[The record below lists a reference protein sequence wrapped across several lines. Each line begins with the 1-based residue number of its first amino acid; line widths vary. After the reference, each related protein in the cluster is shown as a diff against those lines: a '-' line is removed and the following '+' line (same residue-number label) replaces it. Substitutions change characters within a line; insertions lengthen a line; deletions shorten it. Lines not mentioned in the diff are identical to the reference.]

1 MWLHLLSRQTPFKH
15 LLGNKANLNLTS
27 KSAHRLFEC
36 PLTLNPPSRSNVGSR
51 PTEKIR
57 RSIVE
62 AMSARMPWGWG
73 KTMTIARETSMA
85 IHSRAD
91 RWGSRVPE
99 DEGHIKKSCE
109 HFHSWSKFLQQKIS
123 QWFHSRHGPVVLA
136 LYKQSYVSACV
147 CVCVGFYTTVM
158 YSTSSIVG
166 QQSIIMCT
174 PGAHSV
180 PTPDQRVVERLH
192 HIVNV
197 NQIPQPGFLF
207 TDAPTTPF

>member
-1 MWLHLLSRQTPFKH
+1 MFSQCLACDCTFCQGKFHSNIYWATKP
-15 LLGNKANLNLTS
+15 NLNLTS
-27 KSAHRLFEC
+27 KSAHSRSEC

-99 DEGHIKKSCE
+99 DEGHIRKGCE
-109 HFHSWSKFLQQKIS
+109 HFHSWSKLLQQCFQQDLFFS
-123 QWFHSRHGPVVLA
+123 SHASLPLRSPCQ
-136 LYKQSYVSACV
+136 KQNFTI
-147 CVCVGFYTTVM
+147 G
-158 YSTSSIVG
+158 
-166 QQSIIMCT
+166 
-174 PGAHSV
+174 
-180 PTPDQRVVERLH
+180 L
-192 HIVNV
+192 
-197 NQIPQPGFLF
+197 LF
-207 TDAPTTPF
+207 IFMK

>member
-136 LYKQSYVSACV
+136 LYKQSYLPV
-147 CVCVGFYTTVM
+147 CVCVLVFT
-158 YSTSSIVG
+158 
-166 QQSIIMCT
+166 QQLCI
-174 PGAHSV
+174 
-180 PTPDQRVVERLH
+180 LH
-192 HIVNV
+192 
-197 NQIPQPGFLF
+197 QAL
-207 TDAPTTPF
+207 